1 MGDSTPSP
9 LRLVV
14 FDMDGT
20 LIDSGDVIAA
30 AMQSAFDSE
39 ALPRPSDRDIRRIV
53 GLELYEAV
61 RRLAPE
67 LEEAVNKR
75 VGDAYKNAFVSAR
88 SAGGGEG
95 AAEMYPGA
103 LAALERLNAG
113 EALMGVATGK
123 ARRGLD
129 HTLEA
134 HDLGRFFVT
143 TQTCTENPG
152 KPHPG
157 MIESACRETGVEARD
172 VVMVGDTVFD
182 IEMAMNAGAQAIGVN
197 WGYHETEELLA
208 AGASVVLERFDGL
221 DAALSMIWGAER

>member
-1 MGDSTPSP
+1 MTDP

-20 LIDSGDVIAA
+20 LIDSGDVIVE
-30 AMQSAFDSE
+30 AMRTAFDSE

-67 LEEAVNKR
+67 LEEGVNKR
-75 VGDAYKNAFVSAR
+75 VGDAYKNAFVTAR

-95 AAEMYPGA
+95 SAPMYPGA
-103 LAALERLNAG
+103 LAALQRLHAG
-113 EALMGVATGK
+113 ETLMGVATGK

-134 HDLGRFFVT
+134 HDLGQFFVT

-157 MIESACRETGVEARD
+157 MIESACRDTGAVARD
-172 VVMVGDTVFD
+172 VVMVGDTVYD
-182 IEMAMNAGAQAIGVN
+182 IEMAINAGAQAIGVN

-208 AGASVVLERFDGL
+208 AGASVVLERFDAL
-221 DAALSMIWGAER
+221 DAALAALWEAER

>member
-1 MGDSTPSP
+1 MTDP

-30 AMQSAFDSE
+30 AMGAAFDSE
-39 ALPRPSDRDIRRIV
+39 GLTRPSDHDIRRIV

-67 LEEAVNKR
+67 LSEPVNKR
-75 VGDAYKNAFVSAR
+75 VGDAYKNAFITAR
-88 SAGGGEG
+88 KAGGGEG
-95 AAEMYPGA
+95 TAPLYPGA
-103 LAALERLNAG
+103 LAALERLHAS

-134 HDLGRFFVT
+134 HGLGQFFVT

-157 MIESACRETGVEARD
+157 MIESACRETGAEARD
-172 VVMVGDTVFD
+172 VVMVGDTVYD
-182 IEMAMNAGAQAIGVN
+182 IEMAMNAGARAIGVN

-208 AGASVVLERFDGL
+208 AGASVVLEQFDAL
-221 DAALSMIWGAER
+221 DEALMALWDANR